1 MARKDLIGLAALGAL
16 GKMIYDKKAGE
27 GKDSAAAVESLA
39 KKAAA
44 PEYSDDTYDP
54 DIRTGRADVL
64 DEAGVVNPRLKR
76 NTETGD
82 LYSPDEPITRPG
94 ARRSSKPAAKRAS
107 APTARKEPMGGSG
120 GGRGPAIGEVEA
132 YRQRQYEQ
140 AEKRAAS
147 PEGRAERAAME
158 KSQALENVYPE
169 TNFIAPSL
177 KAVAGMAKN
186 LAGTAKP
193 ATTAAK
199 QAWERAR
206 MADRMTPVRQTAA
219 EAQAAREAAELAARE
234 GKTLNP
240 NAWLA
245 GPRGMAEN
253 FKKGG
258 KVKAEKPAAKGWG
271 KARSA
276 RAAKYY

>member
-132 YRQRQYEQ
+132 YQRNKPMSREQ
-140 AEKRAAS
+140 SLARLNELTGTKEMDPNADRGPNAVRGSELGRNVSNTLNALTPLGGGVGKAMVEGAMIPRTQRLYNEAAAARRSAEGFS
-147 PEGRAERAAME
+147 PAE
-158 KSQALENVYPE
+158 
-169 TNFIAPSL
+169 
-177 KAVAGMAKN
+177 AVA
-186 LAGTAKP
+186 
-193 ATTAAK
+193 
-199 QAWERAR
+199 RRR
-206 MADRMTPVRQTAA
+206 MM
-219 EAQAAREAAELAARE
+219 EEAAFE
-234 GKTLNP
+234 G
-240 NAWLA
+240 
-245 GPRGMAEN
+245 GM
-253 FKKGG
+253 KKGG
-258 KVKAEKPAAKGWG
+258 KVKAKAEKPAAKGWG
-271 KARSA
+271 KARGA
-276 RAAKYY
+276 RGAKYY

>member
-27 GKDSAAAVESLA
+27 GKGPAAAVESLA

-82 LYSPDEPITRPG
+82 LYSPDEAITRPS
-94 ARRSSKPAAKRAS
+94 ARRSTKAA
-107 APTARKEPMGGSG
+107 APRKVQAAVDTKPMGGSG

-234 GKTLNP
+234 GKSLNP

>member
-1 MARKDLIGLAALGAL
+1 MARKDLGGLAALGAL
-16 GKMIYDKKAGE
+16 GML
-27 GKDSAAAVESLA
+27 LA
-39 KKAAA
+39 KKGDKGSSPAMERAAEKA
-44 PEYSDDTYDP
+44 SSTKYEDDTYDP
-54 DIRTGRADVL
+54 GIRSDRADVL
-64 DEAGVVNPRLKR
+64 DEMGMVNPRMKR

-82 LYSPDEPITRPG
+82 LYSPDEAITRPS
-94 ARRSSKPAAKRAS
+94 ARRSTKAA
-107 APTARKEPMGGSG
+107 APRKVQAAVDTKPMGGSG